1 MMARWERTGE
11 RERESPLTDDND
23 GRRTQIHTQ
32 TQDEANCQNMIAHFV
47 SRSLAVSRLGAMFF
61 FLLLLCLLRRMLLF
75 FFAHTAA
82 AATLQRNFLP
92 FIAHIFFSCAFF
104 FSPPT
109 PHQWSNFRLLGAAAA
124 NANAV
129 SWLARRLSLN
139 FRTPHAVL
147 SFADDRSSR
156 TKGWH
161 GAAILRWLHFL
172 RKWSQTAKKNRTWNP
187 KSQDSSVTCDG
198 SPNNERLRKKILNF
212 YWILQI

>member
-1 MMARWERTGE
+1 MRAHRRARA
-11 RERESPLTDDND
+11 RESTHRRQ
-23 GRRTQIHTQ
+23 RRTTHTNSH
-32 TQDEANCQNMIAHFV
+32 ANAGWSELSKYDRTLRFTL
-47 SRSLAVSRLGAMFF
+47 SRRLSIGCDVFF
-61 FLLLLCLLRRMLLF
+61 FCCCCVCFDECCYSSSHTLLLLLLF
-75 FFAHTAA
+75 SGIFF
-82 AATLQRNFLP
+82 RSSRIF
-92 FIAHIFFSCAFF
+92 FFSCAFF

-172 RKWSQTAKKNRTWNP
+172 RKWSQTAKKNRTW
-187 KSQDSSVTCDG
+187 KSKIA
-198 SPNNERLRKKILNF
+198 RL
-212 YWILQI
+212 